1 MKTYKKT
8 PFEKLCIRV
17 FACVLIVTTLVS
29 MGFGTFA
36 TKYNRDI
43 QTISNEISQLEGDI
57 DSLAINKQEL
67 TSFDRISD
75 IATSKG
81 YTYQNDAVATN
92 VGSSSDENQ

>member
-8 PFEKLCIRV
+8 PFEKLCIRI
-17 FACVLIVTTLVS
+17 FATVLIVTTLVS

-43 QTISNEISQLEGDI
+43 QTINNEIAQLEGDI
-57 DSLAINKQEL
+57 DSLTINKQEL
-67 TSFDRISD
+67 TSFDCISD
-75 IATSKG
+75 IASAKG

-92 VGSSSDENQ
+92 VGSSLDENQ